1 MLTKLQCTVNDIYRW
16 MDGWMD
22 AGSCTVIY
30 IIVIIKN
37 NYNNSDIFNLIGHV

>member
-1 MLTKLQCTVNDIYRW
+1 MLTKLQCTVNDIY

-30 IIVIIKN
+30 MIVIIKN
-37 NYNNSDIFNLIGHV
+37 NYI